1 LAGQFSDYFVNF
13 IRTGDPNGGDLP
25 VWQPSRTGAE
35 LMELGS
41 VTAMRDD
48 PFLPLYAILDRMQG
62 AELPGEGSAG

>member
-1 LAGQFSDYFVNF
+1 
-13 IRTGDPNGGDLP
+13 
-25 VWQPSRTGAE
+25 
-35 LMELGS
+35 MELGS

>member
-1 LAGQFSDYFVNF
+1 AGQFSDYFVNF

-62 AELPGEGSAG
+62 AELPGEKSAA